1 MTSKMSILLTLLL
14 YTFIID
20 GVVSF
25 GLNDGGG
32 DGMNKIH
39 LSYREEDND
48 DANSRRRIFL
58 SSMLT
63 TSSIL
68 VGSSSPAYAAKGA
81 AEYDLEYYMRDLFM
95 GNNKEGNLPVSTA
108 PPPQLA
114 PCCPNGMM
122 QVSSVLSRSS
132 HLRQSFAHVSQLTH

>member
-1 MTSKMSILLTLLL
+1 MSILLTLLL

-58 SSMLT
+58 SSMFHYFLL
-63 TSSIL
+63 I
-68 VGSSSPAYAAKGA
+68 G
-81 AEYDLEYYMRDLFM
+81 LENCSLCF
-95 GNNKEGNLPVSTA
+95 
-108 PPPQLA
+108 
-114 PCCPNGMM
+114 
-122 QVSSVLSRSS
+122 
-132 HLRQSFAHVSQLTH
+132 